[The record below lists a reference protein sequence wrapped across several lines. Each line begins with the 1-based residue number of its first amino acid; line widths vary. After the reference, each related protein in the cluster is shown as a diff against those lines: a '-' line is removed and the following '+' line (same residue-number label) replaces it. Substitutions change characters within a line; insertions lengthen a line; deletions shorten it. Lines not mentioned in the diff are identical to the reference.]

1 MQIFNLKETLTPFK
15 IVSESLMICFKQVSQ
30 NGTIDF
36 YLLIYINFICT
47 HRYRYRPTRNLSRQ
61 SVGDYQGV

>member
-1 MQIFNLKETLTPFK
+1 MLTPFK

-36 YLLIYINFICT
+36 YLLIMQLISIE
-47 HRYRYRPTRNLSRQ
+47 
-61 SVGDYQGV
+61 SVYLAVKDDFQNMYFPPLG